1 MRIFRI
7 IGRSIQN
14 AGKSILRNFSLSMA
28 SITCSIITLILV
40 SIGMLL
46 SYNINNITKNI
57 ENELTIVIF
66 MDKNKEPN
74 KSVIALIMGITI
86 GLIIGV
92 GSTYIFM
99 KHQEKEKIKEYEK
112 EKLSI
117 TEKLSLEINK
127 LHKEN
132 DTIIEQNKE
141 IIKLLKE
148 GGKNYGTY

>member
-1 MRIFRI
+1 
-7 IGRSIQN
+7 
-14 AGKSILRNFSLSMA
+14 
-28 SITCSIITLILV
+28 
-40 SIGMLL
+40 
-46 SYNINNITKNI
+46 
-57 ENELTIVIF
+57 

-127 LHKEN
+127 LGIRNTVFVYVDKIQRKIEEINSKES
-132 DTIIEQNKE
+132 TEEEKVKKITK
-141 IIKLLKE
+141 
-148 GGKNYGTY
+148 KNSRNP